1 MDKSEEILDENMHNT
16 TDKDF
21 HNEVSNVLQPI
32 NTTSSKEKITIRD
45 IIPQIIAS
53 CVIHCIVIQAGINMA
68 YSTVLLSGL
77 ESDNADI
84 KVTENEESWI
94 ASLVTITLPV
104 GSLIAGPLMDRFGRK
119 TVCLLSCV
127 PVAIS
132 WIFLIFTKSLI
143 IIYVARIVA
152 GIAAGLTTVNLV
164 YISELTH
171 PQVRPMLLCL
181 NSVFVSLGI
190 LITCCLAVLLDWRK
204 MAIIFFTLEF
214 CIFFALFFVPE
225 SPYWLI
231 CFRNSMFDEKR
242 FRKMKYNLKRLNRRQ
257 TIYEQE
263 YSRIMGTYANHVV
276 NDEVS
281 KNIAASIKNVSAI
294 RTKHVTSF
302 QITTYAPDKY
312 RCHNLTIDVDKNHSN

>member
-119 TVCLLSCV
+119 TMYLQ
-127 PVAIS
+127 
-132 WIFLIFTKSLI
+132 F
-143 IIYVARIVA
+143 
-152 GIAAGLTTVNLV
+152 
-164 YISELTH
+164 E
-171 PQVRPMLLCL
+171 
-181 NSVFVSLGI
+181 
-190 LITCCLAVLLDWRK
+190 
-204 MAIIFFTLEF
+204 
-214 CIFFALFFVPE
+214 
-225 SPYWLI
+225 
-231 CFRNSMFDEKR
+231 RN
-242 FRKMKYNLKRLNRRQ
+242 
-257 TIYEQE
+257 T
-263 YSRIMGTYANHVV
+263 
-276 NDEVS
+276 
-281 KNIAASIKNVSAI
+281 
-294 RTKHVTSF
+294 
-302 QITTYAPDKY
+302 
-312 RCHNLTIDVDKNHSN
+312 

>member
-1 MDKSEEILDENMHNT
+1 MCTLY
-16 TDKDF
+16 F
-21 HNEVSNVLQPI
+21 V
-32 NTTSSKEKITIRD
+32 
-45 IIPQIIAS
+45 
-53 CVIHCIVIQAGINMA
+53 
-68 YSTVLLSGL
+68 
-77 ESDNADI
+77 
-84 KVTENEESWI
+84 

-127 PVAIS
+127 PAAIS

-152 GIAAGLTTVNLV
+152 GIAAGLTTVGLV

-204 MAIIFFTLEF
+204 MAIIFFALEF

-225 SPYWLI
+225 SPYWLM
-231 CFRNSMFDEKR
+231 CFRNGTFDEKR
-242 FRKMKYNLKRLNRRQ
+242 FCKMKYNLKRLNKRQ
-257 TIYEQE
+257 TVSMMQCFTMYTLF
-263 YSRIMGTYANHVV
+263 RISIDKTFFRFMN
-276 NDEVS
+276 E
-281 KNIAASIKNVSAI
+281 NIHELWEHMQ
-294 RTKHVTSF
+294 TM
-302 QITTYAPDKY
+302 
-312 RCHNLTIDVDKNHSN
+312 